1 MIKIVMIVREN
12 IINLMNQTE
21 NKSTDKKTRYD
32 KRRNNNQ
39 NILDSLC
46 YEKRLA
52 GVGVISN
59 FFDMRL

>member
-1 MIKIVMIVREN
+1 
-12 IINLMNQTE
+12 MNQTE
-21 NKSTDKKTRYD
+21 NKSTDKKNQYD

-52 GVGVISN
+52 GVGVYIK